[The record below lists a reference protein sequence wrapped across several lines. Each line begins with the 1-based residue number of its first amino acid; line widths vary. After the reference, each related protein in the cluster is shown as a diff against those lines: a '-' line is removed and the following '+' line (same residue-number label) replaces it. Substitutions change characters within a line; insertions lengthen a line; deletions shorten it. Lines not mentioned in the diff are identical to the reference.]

1 MKLQIKKAELVPDK
15 YGQHLKITMVGLYD
29 DTGKWIK
36 WIKLNEAFIE
46 TLLQV
51 EIKINEDGTI
61 RSI

>member
-1 MKLQIKKAELVPDK
+1 MKLKIKKAELVPDK

-46 TLLQV
+46 ALMKAELNL
-51 EIKINEDGTI
+51 KEDGTI
-61 RSI
+61 TNG